1 VAVVPC
7 GQVSGGG
14 LASPLLR
21 PDGATGLPGRR
32 EAHPAH
38 RDLVRPSDRWSLPP
52 LPRLVFSSLPLLL
65 RNDTHDSTGRTWPI
79 PWLRSIDRPPAPC
92 QLLIITLVGPYG
104 FWLAGPGR
112 RPSVT
117 CRARASIAKSMLPP
131 RHLAPALR
139 CAATSRF
146 LLARTLRE
154 YTTTGQVYVASSI
167 ATESSKEPF
176 LYRKNNTP
184 KKNLVKCTR

>member
-1 VAVVPC
+1 
-7 GQVSGGG
+7 
-14 LASPLLR
+14 LR
-21 PDGATGLPGRR
+21 RHCCAPTGLLVFLAGRR

-117 CRARASIAKSMLPP
+117 CRARASTRSPCCRHAISLPPCAARQQVVSCLQRKVAKSL
-131 RHLAPALR
+131 
-139 CAATSRF
+139 F
-146 LLARTLRE
+146 YIE
-154 YTTTGQVYVASSI
+154 
-167 ATESSKEPF
+167 K
-176 LYRKNNTP
+176 
-184 KKNLVKCTR
+184 